1 MKLISALRKY
11 FSLNAA
17 QRQFIN
23 KGIWACNKPAAEVLD
38 FIRPLASFD
47 TDLDQTRSQLLKT
60 GCAGLILLFIAL
72 ILAGNEVFSEE
83 TMNLLMPFTLALGL
97 GSFLLRWFF
106 GSYDLHNNL
115 RHFILPV
122 LESVSQDVAP
132 GGRMIIKI
140 DVRGKTCKSKMINQK
155 HDNPGWFSYPKVSIW
170 NYRDYWF
177 SCRAKLVDG
186 SNLFIN
192 VEDAVRERK
201 RTYTSISG
209 KVKTKT
215 KIKIKHKIIAS
226 LAMKTK
232 TYDLS
237 NTDPLKNDCHR
248 LKVKDKPQRKAVT
261 MVNRAVSTDADT
273 HLDPMFC
280 LSLVGKI
287 LMTIPTAPAQGASHE

>member
-23 KGIWACNKPAAEVLD
+23 KGIWACNKPANEVLD

-47 TDLDQTRSQLLKT
+47 TDLDQTRGQLLKT
-60 GCAGLILLFIAL
+60 GCAGLILLVIAL
-72 ILAGNEVFSEE
+72 ILAGNEVLSEE
-83 TMNLLMPFTLALGL
+83 TKNLLVSVTLTLGL
-97 GSFLLRWFF
+97 GSFLLRWFLS
-106 GSYDLHNNL
+106 SYDLHNNL
-115 RHFILPV
+115 RYFIVPV
-122 LESVSQDVAP
+122 LQSVSQDVAP

-140 DVRGKTCKSKMINQK
+140 DVRGKTCKSKMISQK

-177 SCRAKLVDG
+177 SCRARLVDG

-192 VEDAVRERK
+192 VDDAVRERK
-201 RTYTSISG
+201 RTYTSSSG
-209 KVKTKT
+209 KIKSKT
-215 KIKIKHKIIAS
+215 KIKIKHKITAG

-237 NTDPLKNDCHR
+237 STDPLKTACDR
-248 LKVKDKPQRKAVT
+248 LKVKDKTQRKAVT
-261 MVNRAVSTDADT
+261 MVTRAVSTDVAS

-280 LSLVGKI
+280 LNLIGKI
-287 LMTIPTAPAQGASHE
+287 LMTIPTAPAQGASHG